1 MAGGRFAPILS
12 WIDDQH
18 PRMVELVRAWASI
31 NTGSLNVFGLR
42 RLSEQVLQTAQRLG
56 GEVQQV
62 PLPAYE
68 VIDDAGQ
75 TQRYPLA
82 EALVIRKRP
91 AAPIQVLLAIHL
103 DTVYGPEHP
112 FQRVEQPSPDILHG
126 PGVAD
131 AKGGL
136 VVLLTALEA
145 LERSE
150 DAERIGWELILNPD
164 EELSSPGSAALL
176 TQAAKRHHVGLVFE
190 PALPDGKLV
199 SQRKG
204 SVNYTLVV
212 RGRAA
217 HAGRDPEHGRN
228 AIHAMAKL
236 ISRLDALR
244 QQMPEVVVN
253 VGRIAGGGPVNVVPD
268 LAVAR
273 LNIRAQQMQ
282 QIRAIEDR
290 LRRWMHELNQ
300 EEGFSAELR
309 EQPSVP
315 PKLMDEPMRALL
327 EQVRACGQELGLSI
341 DWRPSGG
348 ICDGNRLAAAGLP
361 TLDTLGPCGGEIH
374 SEQEYLLLP
383 SLTQRVKLAAMLMM
397 KYAAGELG
405 PPTPSADGVDIK
417 RSRG

>member
-1 MAGGRFAPILS
+1 MAGSRFAPILS

-18 PRMVELVRAWASI
+18 PRMVEQVRAWASI
-31 NTGSLNVFGLR
+31 NTGSLNVPGLR
-42 RLSEQVLQTAQRLG
+42 RLGEEVLQAAQRLG
-56 GEVQQV
+56 GQVQQV

-75 TQRYPLA
+75 PQRYPLA
-82 EALVIRKRP
+82 EALVICKRP

-112 FQRVEQPSPDILHG
+112 FQRVEQPSPHILRG

-145 LERSE
+145 LEQSE
-150 DAERIGWELILNPD
+150 DAKRIGWELILNPD
-164 EELSSPGSAALL
+164 EELGSPGSITLL
-176 TQAAKRHHVGLVFE
+176 TQAARRHRVGLVFE
-190 PALPDGKLV
+190 PTLPDGKLV

-204 SVNYTLVV
+204 SANYTLVV

-217 HAGRDPEHGRN
+217 HAGRDPGHGRN
-228 AIHAMAKL
+228 AIHAMARL
-236 ISRLDALR
+236 ICQLDGLR

-253 VGRIAGGGPVNVVPD
+253 VGRITGGGPVNVVPD

-273 LNIRAQQMQ
+273 LNIRAQ
-282 QIRAIEDR
+282 RIEEMRTIEER
-290 LRRWMHELNQ
+290 LRQWVHELDQ
-300 EEGFSAELR
+300 EEGFGAELHGR
-309 EQPSVP
+309 LTAP
-315 PKLMDEPMRALL
+315 PKLMDEPTRALL
-327 EQVRACGQELGLSI
+327 EQVRVCGQELGLSI

-348 ICDGNRLAAAGLP
+348 VCDGNRLTAAGLP
-361 TLDTLGPCGGEIH
+361 TLDTLGPCGGQIH
-374 SEQEYLLLP
+374 SEQEFLLLE
-383 SLTQRVKLAAMLMM
+383 SLTQRAKLAALLLM
-397 KYAAGELG
+397 KYAAGELE
-405 PPTPSADGVDIK
+405 PPTPSTDGIGIK